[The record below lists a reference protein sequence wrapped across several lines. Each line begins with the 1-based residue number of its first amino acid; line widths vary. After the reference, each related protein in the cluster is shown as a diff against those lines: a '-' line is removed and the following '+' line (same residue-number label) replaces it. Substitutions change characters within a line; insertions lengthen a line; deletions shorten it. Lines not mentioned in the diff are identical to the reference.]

1 MGAVAVAVTPEW
13 AGIWKNTKEFNAV
26 YFLGW
31 KAGPGEAAGGGFA
44 WGKAKGG
51 GLSLYNTEA
60 PVEFHSD
67 PSEEKGIHTRTSNNG
82 WLFSGRRVRTHGLVI
97 HAELNGV
104 LGTLIEEVE
113 TGKWHVKLDDGH
125 GEHVMRLQNL
135 LTLSGI
141 PLASSDPK
149 ADQTVPTIL
158 KPQVSD
164 VKPSVEKRMAS
175 SSISITE
182 KNNSPDGPSVP
193 DLLCIAGTWD
203 DWMPKDMHWD
213 EKQGCHVYEVVLD
226 GISDAKFGVNRG
238 KAGTKKWNVR
248 PKQWNLG
255 KSPGKHQIRVFSQNR
270 AIQKVEWEKV
280 V

>member
-1 MGAVAVAVTPEW
+1 M
-13 AGIWKNTKEFNAV
+13 
-26 YFLGW
+26 
-31 KAGPGEAAGGGFA
+31 
-44 WGKAKGG
+44 
-51 GLSLYNTEA
+51 
-60 PVEFHSD
+60 
-67 PSEEKGIHTRTSNNG
+67 
-82 WLFSGRRVRTHGLVI
+82 GRRVRTHGLVI

-113 TGKWHVKLDDGH
+113 PGKWHVKLDDGL
-125 GEHVMRLQNL
+125 GEHVMKLQNL

-141 PLASSDPK
+141 PLASNDTK
-149 ADQTVPTIL
+149 ADQTVPKVL

-164 VKPSVEKRMAS
+164 VKPSVEKRMAN

-182 KNNSPDGPSVP
+182 KNDGLSAP

-203 DWMPKDMHWD
+203 DWLPADMHWD
-213 EKQGCHVYEVVLD
+213 EKQGCHIYEVALD
-226 GISDAKFGVNRG
+226 GTSDAKFGVNRG

-248 PKQWNLG
+248 PKQWSMG
-255 KSPGKHQIRVFSQNR
+255 KSFGKHQIRVFSKNR